1 MSATDMRVC
10 ANSLAPSFAAALLLC
25 QMRAESAWITPRP
38 WQRASAAGAAATPP
52 GAQQRTL
59 WPWWTRQH
67 PMQESLLDAVSER
80 QVSRRHPLFKKAL
93 PRRGLEDTDLSATN
107 ARQRRELVPKPT
119 PSGRCAARVEEEGSQ
134 EAPVTGADSEGSRG
148 GLSPMAQGWGMENAD
163 L

>member
-1 MSATDMRVC
+1 MDTMTDARDQG
-10 ANSLAPSFAAALLLC
+10 LD
-25 QMRAESAWITPRP
+25 
-38 WQRASAAGAAATPP
+38 P
-52 GAQQRTL
+52 GSGQL
-59 WPWWTRQH
+59 WG
-67 PMQESLLDAVSER
+67 
-80 QVSRRHPLFKKAL
+80 
-93 PRRGLEDTDLSATN
+93 RGLEDTDLSSTN